1 MSTIRLKRAPGDG
14 AIVAH
19 AKICVSC
26 RACGGISTQFDSPRD
41 VHEID
46 LFMPPGDQYR
56 ILWNSLGKPIGCLLF
71 AVLLADVLGLSEPES
86 VLAAVAGFV
95 VGCFNCVALPETV
108 LEKRSVS

>member
-19 AKICVSC
+19 AESCVSC
-26 RACGGISTQFDSPRD
+26 RGCGRIAPRFDLLRNVDEVGLFISAGGQNW
-41 VHEID
+41 
-46 LFMPPGDQYR
+46 